1 VHEQGTL
8 YPLLTTL
15 KPKGTLPGPF
25 AWRKKEGYPAVGIG
39 SYAMEEPMLDL
50 RVLKV
55 GPYEMNC
62 YLIVHSE
69 TETGILIDPGADA
82 EKILQWIGPVN
93 IRQVL
98 LTHGHG
104 DHIGALDDICNALDM
119 SFGVHTTDAERF
131 DLSPGYL
138 IDDGDTLA
146 LGQDALHVVHIPG
159 HTPGSV
165 AMRLMDGEAPRRA
178 VVGDVIFPGGPGH
191 SATPKALA
199 LSLESLAKTVFNWQ
213 DETIL
218 YAGHGEATTV
228 GVERPDFETF
238 HANPLP
244 PDLCGDVSWRKDSA

>member
-1 VHEQGTL
+1 
-8 YPLLTTL
+8 
-15 KPKGTLPGPF
+15 
-25 AWRKKEGYPAVGIG
+25 
-39 SYAMEEPMLDL
+39 MEESMLDL
-50 RVLKV
+50 RMLKV

-62 YLIVHSE
+62 YMIVLSE
-69 TETGILIDPGADA
+69 TEAGILIDPGADA
-82 EKILQWIGPVN
+82 EKILQWIGQVK
-93 IRQVL
+93 IQQVL

-104 DHIGALDDICNALDM
+104 DHVGALDDICKALDM
-119 SFGVHTTDAERF
+119 SFGVHATDAERF

-159 HTPGSV
+159 HTPGSI
-165 AMRLMDGEAPRRA
+165 AMRLMDGEAPPRA

-191 SATPKALA
+191 SATPEALA
-199 LSLESLAKTVFNWQ
+199 MSLDSLAKTVFSWQ

-218 YAGHGEATTV
+218 YAGHGETTTV
-228 GVERPDFETF
+228 GAERADFETF